1 MAVSSTHPDG
11 TSSAEPHDAS
21 QPTTTERAV
30 EALEVDD
37 FQGPGAYVN
46 ILPVWRFWVLCFGVC
61 AGLLLSIIDSSILA
75 TSLYTIG
82 VEFQEH
88 SLINWVVLAYTL
100 GYTGF
105 AVSCSTLSDIIG
117 QRNAF
122 AGSYI
127 IFVSFSIACGFA
139 RQIKHLIIC
148 RAFQG
153 VGGSGLYALSMIILT
168 QQCPPQLRQ
177 YIGSIIGVVIASA
190 GILGPVLGGF
200 FTEYTSWRWIFWV
213 NGPIGVISLLV
224 FLLSWP
230 SKREMPRTQTR
241 PWRQFDFVGTV
252 LGIAAS
258 VLVVF
263 AFQNAGE
270 SGPGIWGRAVFIAP
284 VVTGL
289 ACWVGVVAWG
299 YAIEKWFAHCIV
311 PVFPIQ
317 LFRIQRYARSALTT
331 FLVGYPHLLLIF
343 SFPIRMQIVSGKS
356 PLIAGLMLLPM
367 LGTVAI
373 GSMVSGKINSTK
385 DYLSGTLRCG
395 TWMMALGFVLLP
407 TIKGSEDDAK
417 ALGFLAFAGFGFG
430 LFTAAATNVISV
442 DVPTRQKAS
451 AHGITA
457 QARIL
462 GGSLGI
468 SISTLFLHTEVINRL
483 PELVPP
489 EELAS
494 IRGDMQHLKGASL
507 EAVKRAYVSAFHK
520 GITTAAV
527 AACLA
532 VLSTAFI
539 TCQMRRRERQRDV
552 EQQREDVAPEERE
565 PRVAEPLIP
574 LQTVAGGGP
583 AEGGVAEGVSTK

>member
-1 MAVSSTHPDG
+1 MAIFSTRPDG
-11 TSSAEPHDAS
+11 TSSVEPRDAS
-21 QPTTTERAV
+21 QPTVTERAI
-30 EALEVDD
+30 EAMEVDD

-46 ILPVWRFWVLCFGVC
+46 ILPVCRFWVLCFG
-61 AGLLLSIIDSSILA
+61 
-75 TSLYTIG
+75 LYTIG

-105 AVSCSTLSDIIG
+105 AVSCSTL
-117 QRNAF
+117 
-122 AGSYI
+122 
-127 IFVSFSIACGFA
+127 
-139 RQIKHLIIC
+139 
-148 RAFQG
+148 
-153 VGGSGLYALSMIILT
+153 
-168 QQCPPQLRQ
+168 
-177 YIGSIIGVVIASA
+177 
-190 GILGPVLGGF
+190 
-200 FTEYTSWRWIFWV
+200 
-213 NGPIGVISLLV
+213 GPIGVGSLLI

-230 SKREMPRTQTR
+230 SKEEMPRPQTR

-270 SGPGIWGRAVFIAP
+270 SEPTIWGRAVFIAP

-299 YAIEKWFAHCIV
+299 YAIEKWFAHRIV

-373 GSMVSGKINSTK
+373 GSMVSGKINSAK
-385 DYLSGTLRCG
+385 DHLSGTLRCG

-494 IRGDMQHLKGASL
+494 VRGDVQNLRGASL

-552 EQQREDVAPEERE
+552 EQQQQRENAAPEEEE
-565 PRVAEPLIP
+565 PRFAEPPIP
-574 LQTVAGGGP
+574 LQTIAGGGV
-583 AEGGVAEGVSTK
+583 AEGGVARGEPAK

>member
-1 MAVSSTHPDG
+1 MASSSRDPEATSCSEPRHAAETTVS
-11 TSSAEPHDAS
+11 
-21 QPTTTERAV
+21 ERAI
-30 EALEVDD
+30 ETLEVDD

-46 ILPVWRFWVLCFGVC
+46 TIPAWRFWLLCLGVC
-61 AGLLLSIIDSSILA
+61 TGLLLSIIDSSILA

-105 AVSCSTLSDIIG
+105 TVSCSTLSDIIG

-127 IFVSFSIACGFA
+127 LFVSFSIACGFA
-139 RQIKHLIIC
+139 QHIKHLIIC

-153 VGGSGLYALSMIILT
+153 IGGSGLYALSMIILT

-190 GILGPVLGGF
+190 GILGPVLGGI
-200 FTEYTSWRWIFWV
+200 FTEYTSWRWIFW
-213 NGPIGVISLLV
+213 
-224 FLLSWP
+224 
-230 SKREMPRTQTR
+230 
-241 PWRQFDFVGTV
+241 
-252 LGIAAS
+252 
-258 VLVVF
+258 
-263 AFQNAGE
+263 
-270 SGPGIWGRAVFIAP
+270 
-284 VVTGL
+284 
-289 ACWVGVVAWG
+289 
-299 YAIEKWFAHCIV
+299 KWFAQSIV

-317 LFRIQRYARSALTT
+317 LFRNRRYARSALTT

-373 GSMVSGKINSTK
+373 GSVVSGKINAAK

-442 DVPTRQKAS
+442 DVPTRHKAS

-468 SISTLFLHTEVINRL
+468 SVSTLFLHTEVINRL

-494 IRGDMQHLKGASL
+494 VRGDMQNLTGASL

-532 VLSTAFI
+532 VLSTAFMN
-539 TCQMRRRERQRDV
+539 CQMRRSRSDV
-552 EQQREDVAPEERE
+552 EQQREEVAPEEGGQRA
-565 PRVAEPLIP
+565 VEPLIP
-574 LQTVAGGGP
+574 LQTVAGGRL
-583 AEGGVAEGVSTK
+583 AEGGGSVK

>member
-1 MAVSSTHPDG
+1 M
-11 TSSAEPHDAS
+11 
-21 QPTTTERAV
+21 
-30 EALEVDD
+30 EVDD

-127 IFVSFSIACGFA
+127 LFVAFSIACGFA

-190 GILGPVLGGF
+190 GILGPVLGGL
-200 FTEYTSWRWIFWV
+200 FTEYTSWRWIFW
-213 NGPIGVISLLV
+213 
-224 FLLSWP
+224 
-230 SKREMPRTQTR
+230 
-241 PWRQFDFVGTV
+241 
-252 LGIAAS
+252 
-258 VLVVF
+258 
-263 AFQNAGE
+263 
-270 SGPGIWGRAVFIAP
+270 
-284 VVTGL
+284 
-289 ACWVGVVAWG
+289 
-299 YAIEKWFAHCIV
+299 WFAHRIV

-373 GSMVSGKINSTK
+373 GSMVSGKINSAK

-494 IRGDMQHLKGASL
+494 VRGDVQNLRGASL

-539 TCQMRRRERQRDV
+539 TCQMRRRERRRDV
-552 EQQREDVAPEERE
+552 EQQQQQQQRENAALEGEE
-565 PRVAEPLIP
+565 PRIAELPIP
-574 LQTVAGGGP
+574 LQTIAGGGV
-583 AEGGVAEGVSTK
+583 AEGGVAQGESAK

>member
-1 MAVSSTHPDG
+1 MAVSSTPPDG
-11 TSSAEPHDAS
+11 TRPVEPRDAAE
-21 QPTTTERAV
+21 TTVTERAI

-37 FQGPGAYVN
+37 FQGPGTFVN
-46 ILPVWRFWVLCFGVC
+46 TLPPWRFWVLCIGVC
-61 AGLLLSIIDSSILA
+61 TGLLLSIIDSSILA

-122 AGSYI
+122 TGSYI
-127 IFVSFSIACGFA
+127 LFVAFSIACGFT

-190 GILGPVLGGF
+190 GILGPVLGGI
-200 FTEYTSWRWIFWV
+200 FTQYTSWRWIFW
-213 NGPIGVISLLV
+213 
-224 FLLSWP
+224 
-230 SKREMPRTQTR
+230 
-241 PWRQFDFVGTV
+241 
-252 LGIAAS
+252 
-258 VLVVF
+258 
-263 AFQNAGE
+263 
-270 SGPGIWGRAVFIAP
+270 
-284 VVTGL
+284 
-289 ACWVGVVAWG
+289 
-299 YAIEKWFAHCIV
+299 WFARSIV

-317 LFRIQRYARSALTT
+317 LFRIRRYSRSALTT
-331 FLVGYPHLLLIF
+331 FFVGYPHLLLIF
-343 SFPIRMQIVSGKS
+343 SLPIWMQIVSGKS

-373 GSMVSGKINSTK
+373 GSMVSGKINATK

-395 TWMMALGFVLLP
+395 TWMMAFGFVLLP

-462 GGSLGI
+462 GGSLGV

-483 PELVPP
+483 PELVTP

-494 IRGDMQHLKGASL
+494 IRGDMQNLTGASL

-527 AACLA
+527 AACLG

-539 TCQMRRRERQRDV
+539 NCHMGRRDV
-552 EQQREDVAPEERE
+552 EQQREEVAPEEGE
-565 PRVAEPLIP
+565 QRVAEPLIP
-574 LQTVAGGGP
+574 LQTVAGEGV
-583 AEGGVAEGVSTK
+583 AEGGVAEGASGK

>member
-1 MAVSSTHPDG
+1 
-11 TSSAEPHDAS
+11 
-21 QPTTTERAV
+21 
-30 EALEVDD
+30 
-37 FQGPGAYVN
+37 
-46 ILPVWRFWVLCFGVC
+46 
-61 AGLLLSIIDSSILA
+61 
-75 TSLYTIG
+75 
-82 VEFQEH
+82 
-88 SLINWVVLAYTL
+88 
-100 GYTGF
+100 
-105 AVSCSTLSDIIG
+105 
-117 QRNAF
+117 
-122 AGSYI
+122 
-127 IFVSFSIACGFA
+127 
-139 RQIKHLIIC
+139 
-148 RAFQG
+148 
-153 VGGSGLYALSMIILT
+153 
-168 QQCPPQLRQ
+168 
-177 YIGSIIGVVIASA
+177 
-190 GILGPVLGGF
+190 
-200 FTEYTSWRWIFWV
+200 
-213 NGPIGVISLLV
+213 
-224 FLLSWP
+224 
-230 SKREMPRTQTR
+230 MPRPQTR

-270 SGPGIWGRAVFIAP
+270 SEPTIWGRAVFIAP

-299 YAIEKWFAHCIV
+299 YAIEKWFAHRIV

-373 GSMVSGKINSTK
+373 GSMVSGKINSAK

-442 DVPTRQKAS
+442 DVPTRQKGNISGSLVSLARSANMFALLAS

-494 IRGDMQHLKGASL
+494 VRGDVQNLRGASL

-539 TCQMRRRERQRDV
+539 TCQMRRRERRRDV
-552 EQQREDVAPEERE
+552 EQQQQQQQRENAALEGEE
-565 PRVAEPLIP
+565 PRIAELPIP
-574 LQTVAGGGP
+574 LQTIAGGGV
-583 AEGGVAEGVSTK
+583 AEGGVAQGESAK